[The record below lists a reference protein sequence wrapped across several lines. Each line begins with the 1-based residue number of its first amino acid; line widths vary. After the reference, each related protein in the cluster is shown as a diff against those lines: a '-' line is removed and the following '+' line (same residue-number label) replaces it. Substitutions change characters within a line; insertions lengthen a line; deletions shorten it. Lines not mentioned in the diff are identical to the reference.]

1 MLEQSWLDVRCEAS
15 VLFYSKW
22 LVSSPDSVPWLSH
35 LFLAA
40 LQSYLYLALNSHLY
54 LGLFLAFPFSSID
67 LSVLGYKFSDDL
79 TWFKDKTYTLA
90 EWMSFTQPSINNN
103 SFNRAFLSLLI
114 RDRNS
119 RGSHISWQGPECHY
133 SGLLLIEGRVISQI
147 DSGIDIFVWKRKSQ
161 SELSPHSY
169 RTSCQSLNSQ
179 RSFRPLHV
187 HLSTSGPHFLLSP
200 SLLLNSK
207 RALLHISAQVSPC
220 PGNLSWGS
228 SLRPTLATSAP
239 ALNTTESTC
248 R

>member
-1 MLEQSWLDVRCEAS
+1 MFLEWVPPTLILWKHYPCFLPLFCSLIFFYLSMLEQSWLVVRCETS

-22 LVSSPDSVPWLSH
+22 LVNSPDSVPWLSH

-40 LQSYLYLALNSHLY
+40 LQSYLYLAFNSHSY

-90 EWMSFTQPSINNN
+90 EWMSFTQSSINNN

-119 RGSHISWQGPECHY
+119 RGSRISWQGPECHY

-147 DSGIDIFVWKRKSQ
+147 DSGMDIFVWKRKSQ
-161 SELSPHSY
+161 SELSPIPTDLAASLWIPSAHSGLC
-169 RTSCQSLNSQ
+169 TFTWAHPAPTF
-179 RSFRPLHV
+179 SFPPL
-187 HLSTSGPHFLLSP
+187 FY
-200 SLLLNSK
+200 
-207 RALLHISAQVSPC
+207 
-220 PGNLSWGS
+220 
-228 SLRPTLATSAP
+228 
-239 ALNTTESTC
+239 
-248 R
+248 